1 MAAKKTKKQE
11 EAKAKRQVIMVTTDD
26 GREIRRTEYI
36 RELWDNGNG
45 MKIGEIAKKLGVKY
59 QIVWQTINNYR
70 KSQAKKAEKAAAEAE
85 TPVDPEAQVT
95 NYDEEAEDEF

>member
-11 EAKAKRQVIMVTTDD
+11 ETKAKRQVIMVTTDD

-85 TPVDPEAQVT
+85 EANAEASANLEV
-95 NYDEEAEDEF
+95 DEEDEDEF